1 LRIARLPYEETAA
14 DSTVTV
20 VKQRMNE
27 IVERYQREFAR
38 YFGAERA
45 FAFWKGRVGLY
56 AILRALDVGD
66 GDEVVLPGYTC
77 VMNVNPIKYVGA
89 KPIYVDIEPETFNMN
104 VELLADKIT
113 DKTKVIIAQH
123 TYGYPCDMDA
133 IMSIAGRRDIPVIED
148 CCLALGSRYKRK
160 LVGTFGLAAYFSFQ
174 WNKPYTT
181 GLGGMVITSDADL
194 GRRIESLTA
203 GEMCE
208 PSAKEVFMLRAQL
221 AVYRLLIYPR
231 TTALAQRLFRYLT
244 KKGAVVGSSS
254 TSEFEP
260 VKADDF
266 FKGLSS
272 AQARSGMRQ
281 LRKVDHNIAHRLSM
295 ALRYDVLLK
304 DRGFKSRS
312 YDGGKMRPAM
322 VRYPVRVAKKDEA
335 LEQAAGDGIELGSW
349 FECPLHPIETPLESY
364 DYRAGMCPEA
374 EKAAREVV
382 NLPLHARA
390 QEETLRKSVDF
401 ITRFGPAQPNSTKA

>member
-1 LRIARLPYEETAA
+1 
-14 DSTVTV
+14 
-20 VKQRMNE
+20 MNE
-27 IVERYQREFAR
+27 IVEQYQREFAR
-38 YFGAERA
+38 YLGAERA

-56 AILRALDVGD
+56 ALLRALDIGA

-89 KPIYVDIEPETFNMN
+89 RPVYVDIEPETFNMN
-104 VELLADKIT
+104 VDLLEDKIT

-133 IMSIAGRRDIPVIED
+133 IMRIAGGRDIPVIED
-148 CCLALGSRYKRK
+148 CCLALGSRYKHR
-160 LVGTFGLAAYFSFQ
+160 LVGTFGLAAYFSSQ
-174 WNKPYTT
+174 WNKSYTT
-181 GLGGMVITSDADL
+181 GLGGMVITSNADL
-194 GRRIESLTA
+194 AGRIESLRA
-203 GEMCE
+203 DEMCR
-208 PSAKEVFMLRAQL
+208 PSTGEVLMLRAQL
-221 AVYRLLIYPR
+221 MVYRLFIYPG

-254 TSEFEP
+254 ASEFEP

-266 FKGLSS
+266 FKGVSA
-272 AQARSGMRQ
+272 AQARSGLRQ

-304 DRGFKSRS
+304 DKGFKGRS
-312 YDGGKMRPAM
+312 YDGGVMRPAM
-322 VRYPVRVAKKDEA
+322 VRYPVRVAEKTEA
-335 LEQAAGDGIELGSW
+335 IEQAAVAGIELGSW

-364 DYRAGMCPEA
+364 DYRVGMCPEA

-382 NLPLHARA
+382 NLPLHMRVH
-390 QEETLRKSVDF
+390 EETLRQSVNF
-401 ITRFGPAQPNSTKA
+401 ITGFSPAPLNSPKA